1 MTNALDP
8 SRLPSAPQ
16 SNDPKDRRD
25 LEGIHILT
33 VDDNADAADS
43 MAFLLEGF
51 GAVVRV
57 ETSGGAALTAM
68 RHWCP
73 DVVLLDLGMP
83 DMSGYQVAR
92 VLRSQP
98 ELKRLVLIALTGY
111 GRQIDRERSTEV
123 GFDHH
128 VTKPVDL
135 DELRRVILGSVS
147 TRRAG
152 QSPSSPRSPSSPTS
166 RR

>member
-1 MTNALDP
+1 MTNTFDHD
-8 SRLPSAPQ
+8 RLPSPPR
-16 SNDPKDRRD
+16 SNDLEDRRD
-25 LEGIHILT
+25 LDGIHILV

-43 MAFLLEGF
+43 MAFLLAGF
-51 GAVVRV
+51 GAAMRV
-57 ETSGGAALTAM
+57 ETSGAAALTAM

-98 ELKRLVLIALTGY
+98 ELERLVLIALTGY

-152 QSPSSPRSPSSPTS
+152 QSPSSPSSQDSQYS